1 MTKSKFHIELTI
13 NSFYNQD
20 RISHLEEEAQMKGKL
35 LSIFTLSLIVFSWGC
50 TDIHVSVENKTL
62 DNFRIN
68 EGGIHVKPGE
78 EKFVFTLDE
87 NFPTDAFDICR
98 KYGCLARVT
107 VTATRFPEEGA
118 NSIANETVTIT
129 EDPRDTFHGEGG
141 TFTAVSIE
149 HY

>member
-1 MTKSKFHIELTI
+1 
-13 NSFYNQD
+13 
-20 RISHLEEEAQMKGKL
+20 MKRKL
-35 LSIFTLSLIVFSWGC
+35 LAILVLSSILFCWGC

-68 EGGIHVKPGE
+68 EGGVHVKPGE
-78 EKFVFTLDE
+78 KKFVFTLDLD
-87 NFPTDAFDICR
+87 FPTDGFDICR

-107 VTATRFPEEGA
+107 VTATKFPEEGA

-129 EDPRDTFHGEGG
+129 EEPRDNFQASGG
-141 TFTAVSIE
+141 TFTTASVE